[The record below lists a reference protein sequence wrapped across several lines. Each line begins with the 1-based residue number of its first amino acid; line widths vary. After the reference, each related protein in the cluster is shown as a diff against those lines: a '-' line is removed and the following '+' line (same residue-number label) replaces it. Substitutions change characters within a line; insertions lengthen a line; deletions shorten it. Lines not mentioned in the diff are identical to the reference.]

1 MTDRFRHRANWIAA
15 IACLALPVTQGS
27 AQTSQVWSADRGDGT
42 YRNPVLHADYSDP
55 DAIRVGNDFYMTAS
69 SFNAAP
75 GLPLLHS
82 TDLVNWEIIGHAL
95 PRQPPIEHFSIP
107 RHGQGV
113 WAPALRHH
121 AGEFYIYYP
130 DPDFGI
136 YLVKSRSI
144 SGPWS
149 EPVLVQAGKGM
160 IDPCPLWDDDGS
172 VYLVHAW
179 ARSRAG
185 FNSLITVKRL
195 SSDGTR
201 VLDDGVMVYDGGKL
215 DPTIEG
221 PKFYKRHGYYYIFAP
236 AGGVETGWQTVLR
249 ARNIYGPYER
259 RVVLDQGNTQIN
271 GPHQGALLDTPAGES
286 WFIHFQD
293 KGAYGRVVHLQPV
306 AWKNDWPVI
315 GNDPDGDGKG
325 EPVLVHTKPHTRHA
339 SMLQTPADSDEFN
352 TPRLGLQWQ
361 WQANPQSAWAMP
373 TNAGFLRLTSVPTPD
388 QAKNAWDLPNLLLQK
403 FPAESFVATTRMAF
417 RPDGQSSGER
427 AGLILMGQS
436 YASLTLRH
444 ESAGNR
450 LVYATASDAANGE
463 PEREQSIAL
472 IEDEFIFLRVSVSP
486 GARAQFSYSQDGH
499 RFIDVGDPFTARQG
513 RWVGARIGVYFSRP
527 TQERSSGF
535 ADFDW
540 FRFTPLTSDH

>member
-1 MTDRFRHRANWIAA
+1 
-15 IACLALPVTQGS
+15 
-27 AQTSQVWSADRGDGT
+27 
-42 YRNPVLHADYSDP
+42 
-55 DAIRVGNDFYMTAS
+55 
-69 SFNAAP
+69 
-75 GLPLLHS
+75 
-82 TDLVNWEIIGHAL
+82 
-95 PRQPPIEHFSIP
+95 
-107 RHGQGV
+107 
-113 WAPALRHH
+113 
-121 AGEFYIYYP
+121 
-130 DPDFGI
+130 
-136 YLVKSRSI
+136 
-144 SGPWS
+144 
-149 EPVLVQAGKGM
+149 
-160 IDPCPLWDDDGS
+160 
-172 VYLVHAW
+172 
-179 ARSRAG
+179 
-185 FNSLITVKRL
+185 
-195 SSDGTR
+195 
-201 VLDDGVMVYDGGKL
+201 
-215 DPTIEG
+215 
-221 PKFYKRHGYYYIFAP
+221 
-236 AGGVETGWQTVLR
+236 
-249 ARNIYGPYER
+249 
-259 RVVLDQGNTQIN
+259 
-271 GPHQGALLDTPAGES
+271 
-286 WFIHFQD
+286 
-293 KGAYGRVVHLQPV
+293 
-306 AWKNDWPVI
+306 
-315 GNDPDGDGKG
+315 
-325 EPVLVHTKPHTRHA
+325 
-339 SMLQTPADSDEFN
+339 
-352 TPRLGLQWQ
+352 
-361 WQANPQSAWAMP
+361 MP